1 MADKKKEQAQETKRV
16 FSNENCEELSEHY
29 PYANRIRRIGVS
41 TSGGDCPGLNAVI
54 RAVTKV
60 ALNKFRWEVLGI
72 LNGLQGLVDTHYTVP
87 LTLESV
93 RGILSKGGT
102 ILGAASHGNPFER
115 KVIINGKIHKEDLRP
130 IMKENFDYLGLDAL
144 IMIGGEGTMAIAN
157 ELGKI
162 GIPIVGVPKTIDN
175 DLIVTDY
182 TFGYQTAVM
191 TAMDAIDRLQD
202 TAASHHRIM
211 ILEVM
216 GRYSGWIALAAGIAG
231 DADVILIP
239 EIPYDL
245 NYVSDAIIRR
255 KKRGK
260 NFSIVVVAE
269 GAREKGKDYSIKEKA
284 EERGSDMHRLGG
296 AGEYLAHRLKE
307 LTGLETR
314 VTVLGHIQRGGSP
327 IAFDRILATKLGIK
341 AVELVGQGKFGRI
354 ACLRGNEISDAPIT
368 DAIKNPKMIPP
379 DSDDIKYAEM
389 IGINFGRENKHY
401 IY

>member
-1 MADKKKEQAQETKRV
+1 
-16 FSNENCEELSEHY
+16 
-29 PYANRIRRIGVS
+29 
-41 TSGGDCPGLNAVI
+41 
-54 RAVTKV
+54 
-60 ALNKFRWEVLGI
+60 
-72 LNGLQGLVDTHYTVP
+72 
-87 LTLESV
+87 
-93 RGILSKGGT
+93 
-102 ILGAASHGNPFER
+102 
-115 KVIINGKIHKEDLRP
+115 
-130 IMKENFDYLGLDAL
+130 
-144 IMIGGEGTMAIAN
+144 
-157 ELGKI
+157 
-162 GIPIVGVPKTIDN
+162 
-175 DLIVTDY
+175 
-182 TFGYQTAVM
+182 
-191 TAMDAIDRLQD
+191 
-202 TAASHHRIM
+202 M